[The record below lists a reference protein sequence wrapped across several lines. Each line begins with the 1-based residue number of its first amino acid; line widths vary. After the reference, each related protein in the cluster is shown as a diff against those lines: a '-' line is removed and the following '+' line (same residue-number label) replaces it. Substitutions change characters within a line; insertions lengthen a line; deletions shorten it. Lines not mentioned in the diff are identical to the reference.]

1 MGFRRL
7 LRPVV
12 AGAPCV
18 AGAFTTPFGV
28 HNDARAQ
35 PRPVFWG
42 QPPSL
47 PSLRFRPTVLSFTRT
62 CMCVGESQLSQ
73 GAPEMETQ
81 KMKARGKEKDKQ
93 AAAVAKEQATAEAA
107 AKRAEKEKAKE
118 KATAEAAAKRAE
130 KEEAKKAAA
139 AAKAEAQAEAA
150 AKRIAEQEKAKK
162 PSGLTLAELGGEPTP
177 DARGQWVFLVTL
189 AALNSGLIADTHPES
204 ATALKDPNEASR
216 QEILDALLDAV
227 THAAPVP
234 GSAGRRREVPLK
246 VEKAVVFQEEHD
258 DGRRHFHIALKL
270 NSVARFV
277 PLKQAMRERSGY
289 ASHWSC
295 SHSMWWSALRYGV
308 FTSARKPVVDDAPLI
323 HSPGKKLNLVEESQ
337 EPFMAKALK
346 RRREEK
352 EVKAGGKKQAL
363 PKFTKLDFTALV
375 LAKNIKTKEQA
386 IAYATKRGSACGS
399 RLGLG
404 AGRPPCLG
412 IGQALVFH

>member
-107 AKRAEKEKAKE
+107 A
-118 KATAEAAAKRAE
+118 TRAE

-204 ATALKDPNEASR
+204 TTALKDPNEASR

-295 SHSMWWSALRYGV
+295 SHSMW
-308 FTSARKPVVDDAPLI
+308 
-323 HSPGKKLNLVEESQ
+323 
-337 EPFMAKALK
+337 
-346 RRREEK
+346 
-352 EVKAGGKKQAL
+352 
-363 PKFTKLDFTALV
+363 
-375 LAKNIKTKEQA
+375 
-386 IAYATKRGSACGS
+386 
-399 RLGLG
+399 
-404 AGRPPCLG
+404 
-412 IGQALVFH
+412 